1 MWTGTSPCR
10 FESDTLYDDR
20 LIIGEKD
27 KMNDEKITLHIVDGV
42 WGYLSPV
49 REYDGHTYDQ
59 QTLAQ
64 DVVLRRHVS
73 IVTRDSGECMS

>member
-1 MWTGTSPCR
+1 MRCRDTGEHRREASATPAEDVGGGAKVSVWTGISPCR

-49 REYDGHTYDQ
+49 RD
-59 QTLAQ
+59 L
-64 DVVLRRHVS
+64 
-73 IVTRDSGECMS
+73 